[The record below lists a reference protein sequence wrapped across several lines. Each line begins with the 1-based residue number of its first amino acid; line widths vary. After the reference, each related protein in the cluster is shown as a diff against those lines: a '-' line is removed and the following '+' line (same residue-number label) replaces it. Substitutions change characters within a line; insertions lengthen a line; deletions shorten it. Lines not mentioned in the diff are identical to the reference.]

1 MDGGVTLSKK
11 QFAELI
17 SMSQKFPLKENLKV
31 RKKWGFREYSMRA
44 QKKSGHK
51 TKLSDNWEGNSTGV

>member
-44 QKKSGHK
+44 RKKSGHK
-51 TKLSDNWEGNSTGV
+51 TKLSDN